1 MEDPT
6 MTSTHLASPWNT
18 RSVARTRRSRRGTAP
33 AVESLES
40 RRLLATL
47 ESGSGSSILNAA
59 RQDGDAIPSIMAESP
74 TALAPPN
81 AVTIG
86 STATIRVSDAISAP
100 AARVELHAHA
110 EDVIR
115 AIGTRGSVVLE
126 VTRTGD
132 TSRALRLPIRAV
144 GGSAAAGSD
153 YSRRLVNRRF
163 ARFAAGEQS
172 TLVSLPLARPR
183 VHQPEETLEL
193 RIGGRG
199 PRMPVVRTTVILGA
213 TETALA
219 TPAPLI
225 AAQPDDQGRALLDL
239 LATATRSIDIVIY
252 QIGDP
257 EIATGLLDR
266 MAAGVKVRLV
276 LDNSTFGNVTTNSTF
291 VVGLRE
297 AMATRGI
304 AADKLDAHWSSGN
317 FSITHQKSVI
327 IDAVDATGSPLSPDG
342 LPASARV
349 LISSGNF
356 ATSAE
361 YGPFWNQRNFYV
373 TVADPVIVAEAARV
387 FVSDFN
393 CDGRSVTNDLG
404 ESSILIWSN
413 GSTNRWIGEQGL
425 YPDGGNYYPDTDRP
439 ADWDLVSL
447 IPRDEG
453 NVVAY
458 QIGLIEQAR
467 AGDVLRIYTLEYA
480 SSIVAEALENAAHRG
495 VDVRVVT
502 TYQDDA
508 GPKKQNLTALATAGG
523 TVTYFAPFEDVL
535 YIHAKAM
542 LLSRDGA
549 FVRGFV
555 GSQNFSDPSMQFN
568 RELGIPLDLTYAD
581 VAAKIGQSFDADFTF
596 QGGTPDRPSTAQLTR
611 SNPSTVPASWRGS
624 RDTGTSESF
633 VRPGCGC
640 LDEIPRQA

>member
-1 MEDPT
+1 MEDPS
-6 MTSTHLASPWNT
+6 MTSTNLTSPWNT
-18 RSVARTRRSRRGTAP
+18 RSAARTRRSRHGTAP

-47 ESGSGSSILNAA
+47 ECGSGSSILNAA

-86 STATIRVSDAISAP
+86 STATIRVSDAIPAP

-110 EDVIR
+110 EDVVR
-115 AIGTRGSVVLE
+115 AIDTPGSVVLE

-132 TSRALRLPIRAV
+132 TSRPLRLPIRAV
-144 GGSAAAGSD
+144 GGSAAAASD
-153 YSRRLVNRRF
+153 YSRRLVNGRF

-172 TLVSLPLARPR
+172 TIVSLPLARPR

-213 TETALA
+213 TETARA

-225 AAQPDDQGRALLDL
+225 AAQPDDQGQALLDL

-252 QIGDP
+252 QIGDA

-276 LDNSTFGNVTTNSTF
+276 LDNSSFGNVTTNSTF
-291 VVGLRE
+291 VDGLRE
-297 AMATRGI
+297 AMSARGI
-304 AADKLDAHWSSGN
+304 AADKLEAHWSSGN

-361 YGPFWNQRNFYV
+361 YGPFWKQRNFYV

-393 CDGRSVTNDLG
+393 CDGRAVTNDLG
-404 ESSILIWSN
+404 ESSILVWSN

-425 YPDGGNYYPDTDRP
+425 YPSGGNYYPAVP

-453 NVVAY
+453 NVVSY

-480 SSIVAEALENAAHRG
+480 SGIVAQALENAAHRG
-495 VDVRVVT
+495 VDVRLVT
-502 TYQDDA
+502 TYEDGA
-508 GPKKQNLTALATAGG
+508 APKKQNLTALAQAGG

-640 LDEIPRQA
+640 LSE